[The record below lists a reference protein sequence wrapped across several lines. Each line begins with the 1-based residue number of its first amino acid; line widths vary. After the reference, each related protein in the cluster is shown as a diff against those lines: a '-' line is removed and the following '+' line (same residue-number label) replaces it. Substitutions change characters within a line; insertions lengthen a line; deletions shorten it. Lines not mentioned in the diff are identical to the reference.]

1 MRISTLSWL
10 KLFVLYTMLAH
21 STENRKKAGLMDKH
35 VYNKRM
41 YEMLYDS
48 NKFEEVE
55 TKPGTEI

>member
-1 MRISTLSWL
+1 
-10 KLFVLYTMLAH
+10 
-21 STENRKKAGLMDKH
+21 MDKH
-35 VYNKRM
+35 DYNNRM